1 MNRPFP
7 FFQLDVWREAVEYAN
22 HIYSITSTFPKEE
35 VYGLASQLRRA
46 AVSVSSNLA
55 EGSGRTSKAE
65 FARYVEIA
73 YGSLMESVSQLCISQ
88 SQGWISGDEFEACSS
103 EAQRIA
109 RMLSGLKRSL
119 KPSPG

>member
-73 YGSLMESVSQLCISQ
+73 YGSLMESVSQLCIS
-88 SQGWISGDEFEACSS
+88 
-103 EAQRIA
+103 
-109 RMLSGLKRSL
+109 
-119 KPSPG
+119 